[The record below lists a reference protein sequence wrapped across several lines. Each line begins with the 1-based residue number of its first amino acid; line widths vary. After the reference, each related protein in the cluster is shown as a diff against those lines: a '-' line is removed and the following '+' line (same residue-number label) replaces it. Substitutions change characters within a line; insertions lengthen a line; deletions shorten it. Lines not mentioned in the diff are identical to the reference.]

1 MTHVINAGEL
11 FSAKHHEAEKIANQP
26 DKVEHLLKR
35 LEGKLRSVPK
45 LGGAL
50 ASVPR
55 LGMLINSWLRGDY
68 KEVPI
73 GIIVAAL
80 AAVLYFVSPVD
91 FIPDVIPFVGHLDD
105 AAVVGFVLQ
114 MIKSDLNEYMEWR
127 KNNGLDECSPAG
139 YAV

>member
-1 MTHVINAGEL
+1 MSHVIHAGAL
-11 FSAKHHEAEKIANQP
+11 FAEKRRKAEKMANQP
-26 DKVEHLLKR
+26 DKVDHLLKR
-35 LEGKLRSVPK
+35 LENKLRKVPK
-45 LGGAL
+45 LGGSL

-55 LGMLINSWLRGDY
+55 LGLLINSWLRGDY
-68 KEVPI
+68 KEIPI

-91 FIPDVIPFVGHLDD
+91 FIPDVIPVIGHLDD

-127 KNNGLDECSPAG
+127 KNTGLDGCGSAEC
-139 YAV
+139 AV